1 MSELG
6 LDTASARGS
15 RQPSIGLATADGKA
29 LLNGF
34 NFNAN
39 SVLSGVL
46 FKAFAVDAA
55 TGVITINNLVP
66 QKDIAYPS
74 GATHLAITGA
84 MANIDFTNGVSD
96 LQITNVQ
103 NIPIDLTQGNVVLTP
118 VALPAG
124 NGIKVNLLKIE
135 FFQLM
140 NGVQY
145 PLKNGNY
152 NTLAI
157 VNVA

>member
-1 MSELG
+1 M
-6 LDTASARGS
+6 
-15 RQPSIGLATADGKA
+15 
-29 LLNGF
+29 LNDF

-66 QKDIAYPS
+66 QKDIGYPS

-96 LQITNVQ
+96 LEITNVQ

>member
-1 MSELG
+1 MAGSTGKFLRDALRSLMLDASDTYVTSRVTQLMMKELG

-46 FKAFAVDAA
+46 FKAFSVDAA
-55 TGVITINNLVP
+55 TGIITINNLIP

-74 GATHLAITGA
+74 GATHLSITGA
-84 MANIDFTNGVSD
+84 MANIDFTNGTSD
-96 LQITNVQ
+96 LQITNVE
-103 NIPIDLTQGNVVLTP
+103 
-118 VALPAG
+118 
-124 NGIKVNLLKIE
+124 NLA
-135 FFQLM
+135 
-140 NGVQY
+140 N
-145 PLKNGNY
+145 
-152 NTLAI
+152 
-157 VNVA
+157 

>member
-1 MSELG
+1 M
-6 LDTASARGS
+6 
-15 RQPSIGLATADGKA
+15 AD
-29 LLNGF
+29 
-34 NFNAN
+34 
-39 SVLSGVL
+39 
-46 FKAFAVDAA
+46 
-55 TGVITINNLVP
+55 
-66 QKDIAYPS
+66 
-74 GATHLAITGA
+74 
-84 MANIDFTNGVSD
+84 IDFVNGISD
-96 LQITNVQ
+96 LQITNVE
-103 NIPIDLTQGNVVLTP
+103 NLPIDLNPNAVILTP

-124 NGIKVNLLKIE
+124 NGIMVNLLKVE

>member
-1 MSELG
+1 
-6 LDTASARGS
+6 
-15 RQPSIGLATADGKA
+15 
-29 LLNGF
+29 
-34 NFNAN
+34 
-39 SVLSGVL
+39 
-46 FKAFAVDAA
+46 
-55 TGVITINNLVP
+55 
-66 QKDIAYPS
+66 
-74 GATHLAITGA
+74 
-84 MANIDFTNGVSD
+84 
-96 LQITNVQ
+96 LQITNVE
-103 NIPIDLTQGNVVLTP
+103 NLPIDLNPNAVILTP

-124 NGIKVNLLKIE
+124 NGIMVNLLKVE